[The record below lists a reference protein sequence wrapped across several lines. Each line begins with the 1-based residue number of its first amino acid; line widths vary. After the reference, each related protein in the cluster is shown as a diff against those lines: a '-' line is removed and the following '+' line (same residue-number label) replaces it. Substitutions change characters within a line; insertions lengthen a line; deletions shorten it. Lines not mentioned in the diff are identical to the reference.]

1 MDRIKKELGR
11 ISIPAAFILCGIGC
25 LLAALALTK
34 VTVSTAKRNMTE
46 IVSKYDAF
54 HGDVFFVDSA
64 PFLSSSEEDDLEGK
78 AGVTVVGGG
87 EAEVHVAKIVPL
99 DGPDQK
105 KIDFYAHMDEIAA
118 LFWYTVC
125 LALFALLFYRWKIR
139 RPYKALL
146 EAVGKVAGNDL
157 DFQMGFEGQDELGRL
172 CRSFEIMRQAL
183 VWNNQK
189 LWDAV
194 EERKRLNAAFAH
206 DLRTPLTVMRGH
218 AELIEAALE
227 DREDLEDVKASVREI
242 SGQIDRLTSFAGT
255 MGRLRKLEDYEPV
268 VKPVP
273 VPELLTELGETARL
287 LYPAVTV
294 EAPPDA
300 GGLTLFTDREALAQI
315 YENVL
320 SNAARHAREQ
330 IAVSFE
336 MQGALAV
343 LTVRDDGS
351 GFTDRDLTSA
361 ASAYYRGEGAGD
373 GAHFGLG
380 LYICSVLTKKLGGEL
395 KLENARGGGAK
406 VTIKIQKDLRGI

>member
-1 MDRIKKELGR
+1 M
-11 ISIPAAFILCGIGC
+11 
-25 LLAALALTK
+25 
-34 VTVSTAKRNMTE
+34 
-46 IVSKYDAF
+46 
-54 HGDVFFVDSA
+54 
-64 PFLSSSEEDDLEGK
+64 
-78 AGVTVVGGG
+78 
-87 EAEVHVAKIVPL
+87 
-99 DGPDQK
+99 
-105 KIDFYAHMDEIAA
+105 
-118 LFWYTVC
+118 
-125 LALFALLFYRWKIR
+125 
-139 RPYKALL
+139 
-146 EAVGKVAGNDL
+146 
-157 DFQMGFEGQDELGRL
+157 
-172 CRSFEIMRQAL
+172 
-183 VWNNQK
+183 
-189 LWDAV
+189 
-194 EERKRLNAAFAH
+194 
-206 DLRTPLTVMRGH
+206 
-218 AELIEAALE
+218 
-227 DREDLEDVKASVREI
+227 REI

-320 SNAARHAREQ
+320 SNAARHAREK
-330 IAVSFE
+330 IHVSFGI
-336 MQGALAV
+336 QGALAV

-380 LYICSVLTKKLGGEL
+380 LYISSVLAEKLGGGIEL
-395 KLENARGGGAK
+395 GNARGGGAK